1 MQAHTAHAQDAPNKG
16 FASVSLD
23 ELLREFEAWRAH
35 KSNPS
40 EPIPNALWHK
50 IFSLTP
56 TFSPNKLR
64 SIFGVSPA
72 QYHKK
77 WDELRP
83 DKVPLSSKPIEPPP
97 QAPPHKAMH
106 PLHQPLKL
114 PSAMT
119 MVVEFCRPDGQ
130 IMKIHTTT
138 DHVQTLLNFFFSE
151 SYHAAHH
158 SST

>member
-1 MQAHTAHAQDAPNKG
+1 MQPHTAFAQDAPNKG
-16 FASVSLD
+16 YASVSLD
-23 ELLREFEAWRAH
+23 ELLQEFETWRAH
-35 KSNPS
+35 KTNPS
-40 EPIPNALWHK
+40 EPIPNRLWHK

-64 SIFGVSPA
+64 SIFGISQV

-77 WDELRP
+77 WEELRP
-83 DKVPLSSKPIEPPP
+83 DVKAPPRIEPPP
-97 QAPPHKAMH
+97 QTPPPKTMH

-138 DHVQTLLNFFFSE
+138 DQVQTLLNFFFSE
-151 SYHAAHH
+151 SYHATHH
-158 SST
+158 PSA